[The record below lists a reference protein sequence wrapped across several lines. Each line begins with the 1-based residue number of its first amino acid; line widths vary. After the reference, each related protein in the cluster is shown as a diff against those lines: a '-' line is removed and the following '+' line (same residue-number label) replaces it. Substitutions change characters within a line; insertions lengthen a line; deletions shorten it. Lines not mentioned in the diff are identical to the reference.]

1 MSQILSQD
9 EVDALLT
16 GISGGEIE
24 TEQEAVDEQISHL
37 YDLTS
42 QDKIIRDG
50 MPTLEMLTEQFARMF
65 RTTLSSLLRK
75 VVSVNIISLKMMK
88 YGEFMRTVPLPT
100 SMHVFK
106 MDPLKGNSLFIFE
119 SKIIFALVDILFG
132 GSGRDS
138 FKVEGRDFTAIENG
152 LIRKVVLSA
161 LTDLEKVWKPLINLN
176 IVYQRSE
183 INPQFVQIVLPSEV
197 VIVTVFEIETD
208 FSSGN
213 ITLCIPYSTIE
224 PIKEKMRSGHQRD
237 NLEVSDEW
245 KESLES
251 EVRLSN
257 VNMKVLLGKTEL
269 KGREIANLKR
279 GDVILLD
286 RYYSDDLDVYVE
298 GFRKF
303 KGQPGV
309 YKGNQALQISRVIM
323 GD

>member
-9 EVDALLT
+9 EVDALLK

-24 TEQEAVDEQISHL
+24 TEPEAVDESISRP

-42 QDKIIRDG
+42 QDKIVRDG

-65 RTTLSSLLRK
+65 RTTMSSLLRK
-75 VVSVNIISLKMMK
+75 VVSVNIVSLKMMK

-106 MDPLKGNSLFIFE
+106 MDPLKGSSLFVFE
-119 SKIIFALVDILFG
+119 SKIIFTLVDILFG

-161 LTDLEKVWKPLINLN
+161 LTDLEKVWNPLVNLN

-183 INPQFVQIVLPSEV
+183 VNPQFVQIVLPSEV
-197 VIVTVFEIETD
+197 VIVIVFEIEMD

-224 PIKEKMRSGHQRD
+224 PIKEKMRSGYQTD
-237 NLEVSDEW
+237 NLEVGEEW

-257 VNMKVLLGKTEL
+257 VNMNVLLGKTEL
-269 KGREIANLKR
+269 KGREIAKLKR

-298 GFRKF
+298 GFLKF

-309 YKGNQALQISRVIM
+309 YKGNQALRISHVIM

>member
-9 EVDALLT
+9 EVDALLK

-24 TEQEAVDEQISHL
+24 TEPEAIDESISHP

-42 QDKIIRDG
+42 QDKIVRDR

-65 RTTLSSLLRK
+65 RTTMSSLLRK
-75 VVSVNIISLKMMK
+75 VVSVNIVSLKMMK

-106 MDPLKGNSLFIFE
+106 MDPLKGNSLFVFE
-119 SKIIFALVDILFG
+119 SKIIFTLVDILFG
-132 GSGRDS
+132 GTGRDS

-161 LTDLEKVWKPLINLN
+161 LNDLEKVWKPLINLN

-183 INPQFVQIVLPSEV
+183 VNPQFVQIVLPSEV
-197 VIVTVFEIETD
+197 VIVTVFEIEMD

-224 PIKEKMRSGHQRD
+224 PIKEKMRSGYQVD

-251 EVRLSN
+251 EVRLSS
-257 VNMKVLLGKTEL
+257 VNMEVLLGKTEL
-269 KGREIANLKR
+269 KGREIANLKK

-298 GFRKF
+298 GFLKF

-309 YKGNQALQISRVIM
+309 YKGNQALQISQVIM
-323 GD
+323 ED

>member
-9 EVDALLT
+9 EVDALLK
-16 GISGGEIE
+16 GISGGEIG
-24 TEQEAVDEQISHL
+24 TEPEVIDESVSHS

-42 QDKIIRDG
+42 QDKIARDR
-50 MPTLEMLTEQFARMF
+50 MPTLEMMTEKFARMF

-75 VVSVNIISLKMMK
+75 VVSVNVLSLNMMK
-88 YGEFMRTVPLPT
+88 YGEFMKTVSLPT

-106 MDPLKGNSLFIFE
+106 MDPLKGNSTFVFE
-119 SKIIFALVDILFG
+119 SKIIFTLVDILFG

-138 FKVEGRDFTAIENG
+138 FKIEGRDFTRIENG

-161 LTDLEKVWKPLINLN
+161 LADLEEVWKPIANLS

-183 INPQFVQIVLPSEV
+183 VNPQFVQVALPADV
-197 VIVTVFEIETD
+197 VIVAVFEIELD

-213 ITLCIPYSTIE
+213 IILCIPYSTVE
-224 PIKEKMRSGHQRD
+224 PIREKLRSGYQSD
-237 NLEVSDEW
+237 TLEINDEW
-245 KESLES
+245 KERLES

-257 VNMKVLLGKTEL
+257 VSIEVLLGRTEL

-286 RYYSDDLDVYVE
+286 RYYSDDLDVHVE
-298 GFRKF
+298 GFPKF
-303 KGQPGV
+303 KGQPGI
-309 YKGNQALQISRVIM
+309 YKGNQAVQISHVII
-323 GD
+323 GK